1 MDGKICACANYSGY
15 VSYTFHTEQAASE
28 LVKEVSLDGEN
39 FSSSIEAN
47 PGDTVTYRVSYK
59 NAGSKDLTNVTFRDE
74 LPKGVTL
81 VPGTTKLVDNAN
93 PDGKILADVINT
105 DGFNLGLFG
114 PGASA
119 TLTYQVKLDEN
130 LYDQFDCET
139 ALDNKIS
146 VTDDTT
152 GTQTSTSRI
161 IVRENCDTTTT
172 TTTTPPE
179 YPHTGP
185 AEIITAIVA
194 VTALAVGGTYWY
206 RSQKDLKRAT
216 AGAKAAIS
224 SAKKDDAPEA
234 KSNDKVEKETKKNS

>member
-1 MDGKICACANYSGY
+1 M
-15 VSYTFHTEQAASE
+15 
-28 LVKEVSLDGEN
+28 
-39 FSSSIEAN
+39 
-47 PGDTVTYRVSYK
+47 
-59 NAGSKDLTNVTFRDE
+59 
-74 LPKGVTL
+74 
-81 VPGTTKLVDNAN
+81 VDNAN

-139 ALDNKIS
+139 TLENKIS
-146 VTDDTT
+146 VVED
-152 GTQTSTSRI
+152 GAPGPKTSTSRI
-161 IVRENCDTTTT
+161 VVRENCDNPGTPGTPTEPG
-172 TTTTPPE
+172 TPPE

-185 AEIITAIVA
+185 AEIITAIIA

-216 AGAKAAIS
+216 AGAKAQNI
-224 SAKKDDAPEA
+224 SAKKDEAPKA
-234 KSNDKVEKETKKNS
+234 HADKAEKDVKKDS